1 MTEDA
6 LFQDNTIPRR
16 IAIISNVIA
25 GAIAAIIVIL
35 TYLGIF
41 PFQSPSGL
49 YRILPGNILLD
60 MILIWVISIIVA
72 VGIYY
77 VTPKVATLV
86 IEFHRRL
93 SGGVYD
99 YYFQERDKQREN
111 SRHFGKMIIPALTT
125 LGLAFT
131 VTNMAG
137 LMDILFI
144 LENFESLPGA
154 IAEPLSTS
162 VPLTFGVL
170 LFASVI
176 SIIFAASWL
185 LEDLGIICVRRN
197 EGTGMTVDIEGVGNW
212 YIALLK
218 GFAAISAMLAYFF
231 IIVQMFQ
238 WFQDLP
244 TYSIDIPAWY
254 YVMLVIMV
262 ILSPLIAFAPVSISY
277 YFYNKTEARNR
288 VELNEM
294 LVERGLKH
302 VRIDVVEVETPSQ
315 E

>member
-1 MTEDA
+1 MSEDP
-6 LFQDNTIPRR
+6 LFQDNTIPKR
-16 IAIISNVIA
+16 IAIVSNAVV

-41 PFQSPSGL
+41 PFQNPSGL

-60 MILIWVISIIVA
+60 MLLIWIISIIVA

-111 SRHFGKMIIPALTT
+111 SRHFGKLIVPALTT

-137 LMDILFI
+137 LMDVLFI
-144 LENFESLPGA
+144 LENFDSLPEA
-154 IAEPLSTS
+154 IAAPLSSS
-162 VPLTFGVL
+162 VPLIFGVL
-170 LFASVI
+170 LFSTVI

-197 EGTGMTVDIEGVGNW
+197 LGTGMTVDIEGVGNW

-218 GFAAISAMLAYFF
+218 GFSAISAMLAYFF
-231 IIVQMFQ
+231 IFVQMIGWYQ
-238 WFQDLP
+238 ALP
-244 TYSIDIPAWY
+244 TYSVEIPVWY
-254 YVMLVIMV
+254 YFMLLVIV
-262 ILSPLIAFAPVSISY
+262 ILSPLISFAPVSISY
-277 YFYNKTEARNR
+277 YFYNRTEARNR

-294 LVERGLKH
+294 LIEKGFKH
-302 VRIDVVEVETPSQ
+302 VRIDIVEVDTPS
-315 E
+315 

>member
-1 MTEDA
+1 MSEDN
-6 LFQDNTIPRR
+6 LYQDNTIPKR

-25 GAIAAIIVIL
+25 GAIAVAVVLL
-35 TYLGIF
+35 TYLGVF

-86 IEFHRRL
+86 IEFHRRA

-111 SRHFGKMIIPALTT
+111 SRHWGKMIIPALTT

-137 LMDILFI
+137 LIDVLFI
-144 LENFESLPGA
+144 LENFETLPEA
-154 IAEPLSTS
+154 ISEPLATS
-162 VPLTFGVL
+162 IPLFFGVL
-170 LFASVI
+170 LFSSVI

-197 EGTGMTVDIEGVGNW
+197 LGTGMTVDIEGVGNW

-231 IIVQMFQ
+231 IIVQMFSWYQ
-238 WFQDLP
+238 ALP
-244 TYSIDIPAWY
+244 SYSIEIPGWY
-254 YVMLVIMV
+254 YFMLVIMV

-277 YFYNKTEARNR
+277 YFYNLTEAKNR
-288 VELNEM
+288 IELNEM
-294 LVERGLKH
+294 LIEKGLKH
-302 VRIDVVEVETPSQ
+302 VRIDVVEIEPSS
-315 E
+315 